1 MHISRKTKLKRGYS
15 IARSIPNISRM
26 QFRVRNTSE
35 YDDFYIVS
43 KESALIQYE
52 RAEEML
58 MEVKEYLRKSIGIIL
73 PSSDNE

>member
-1 MHISRKTKLKRGYS
+1 M
-15 IARSIPNISRM
+15 
-26 QFRVRNTSE
+26 RNTSE

-73 PSSDNE
+73 PTSDNE